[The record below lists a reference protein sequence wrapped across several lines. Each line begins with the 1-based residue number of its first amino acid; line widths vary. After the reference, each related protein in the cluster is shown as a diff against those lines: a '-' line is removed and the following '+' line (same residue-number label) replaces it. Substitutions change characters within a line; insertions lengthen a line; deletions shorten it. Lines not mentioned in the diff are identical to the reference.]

1 MKKSKL
7 FLVMA
12 VILSSLMLFA
22 ACGTTTPPADTTGD
36 TTDTTDTT
44 TDGTTP
50 TESTDTTPT
59 DTTPADTTPVET
71 TANIFINNGVDEQF
85 PLTYTGELTPEILV
99 EGLSNVLGYKI
110 ETNSIVVAA
119 DRITVDL
126 KATSAP
132 VAEAIAIEGVTPL
145 YTFADADTYVYC
157 ILNSIN
163 ETLGQNYSL
172 TNAVYFTVDGAAYT
186 FANLATALV
195 VSADAPYVT
204 TAPAVTDTTV
214 TADTTVTD
222 TTATDVVV
230 DPATDVV
237 G

>member
-1 MKKSKL
+1 MKKSKI

-22 ACGTTTPPADTTGD
+22 ACGSTPKDTTED
-36 TTDTTDTT
+36 DVNTLPATDEEVVVPDETL
-44 TDGTTP
+44 
-50 TESTDTTPT
+50 
-59 DTTPADTTPVET
+59 PVEEVPVVVENS
-71 TANIFINNGVDEQF
+71 ANIFVNNGVQNVEQL

-204 TAPAVTDTTV
+204 TAPAVTDTT
-214 TADTTVTD
+214 ATD
-222 TTATDVVV
+222 TTATDTT
-230 DPATDVV
+230 ATDTTTTDTTVDTTVV